1 MNAVTE
7 TTPDTRVKKPKL
19 VKSLLKGLACLSV
32 VNKHNGLNVAQVAQ
46 RLRIPKSTAYRVL
59 ETLCRGGYVVRDLD
73 NLYRATS
80 FVRTLSSGFDEE
92 EWVLNIAHPELNAL
106 GKQFVWGVGL
116 ATPVGLAM
124 HIRETTDRS
133 SPLALERWAAGT
145 HLSLDCSSAGHVYL
159 AYLPANTRTQL
170 IEALKREK
178 LSADSPAHRMATFE
192 TYLGE
197 VRRQGFA
204 IRQASATEAAVSVPV
219 FVSDRI
225 VACIGMH
232 FVRRALTDQK
242 IAEVFIPPLQQAAER
257 IGRKLT
263 DDKYDFGGSDAV
275 PSAHPAPA
283 TVKAPKERTAGLA
296 QAL

>member
-145 HLSLDCSSAGHVYL
+145 HLSLDCSSPGHVYL
-159 AYLPANTRTQL
+159 AYLPTHTRNQL

-192 TYLGE
+192 TYLAE

-204 IRQASATEAAVSVPV
+204 IRQASATEAAVSVPI
-219 FVSDRI
+219 FVGDRVI
-225 VACIGMH
+225 ACIGMH

-242 IAEVFIPPLQQAAER
+242 IAEVFIPPLKEAAAR
-257 IGRKLT
+257 IGRKLAE
-263 DDKYDFGGSDAV
+263 DKYDFGGSDAV
-275 PSAHPAPA
+275 PSAHAA
-283 TVKAPKERTAGLA
+283 AVKAPKERTAGLV